1 MKYFLLIA
9 FALST
14 TLSASNLFSGEAD
27 KKLCAMGLY
36 PTVKITFPS
45 NSECNCEECRN
56 AKATGSGVVV
66 SSIVGVTGVAKGLIT
81 SKEYFVNVVLTA
93 QHNIESIKN
102 DKTPLII
109 HVAKYKND
117 DEFDKFFEY
126 QAIVYDSNKDLDLA
140 VLLFISEEQM
150 LVAKLGMDT
159 KFHLGNEVIKFGYGL
174 GDDVRFDE
182 GKITSVKTTMPE
194 MMAGKVR
201 TNAHTI
207 FGDSGGP
214 VYDKEY
220 NLIGISHAIRANSSH
235 ILTVHSYFAPL
246 SGVKTW
252 SESSNNI
259 VGFVY
264 KEQQLPTY
272 ALFRLCLRDIEI
284 IGEKK

>member
-9 FALST
+9 FALSM
-14 TLSASNLFSGEAD
+14 TLPASNLFSGEAD
-27 KKLCAMGLY
+27 KKLCEMGLY
-36 PTVKITFPS
+36 PTVKLTYPRS
-45 NSECNCEECRN
+45 SECDCEECRK
-56 AKATGSGVVV
+56 AKSTGSGVLI
-66 SSIVGVTGVAKGLIT
+66 SSVKGVMKSLIAP
-81 SKEYFVNVVLTA
+81 KEYFVNVVLTA
-93 QHNIESIKN
+93 QHNVESIKN
-102 DKTPLII
+102 DKVPLII

-117 DEFDKFFEY
+117 DEFDKFIEY

-150 LVAKLGMDT
+150 PVAKLGMDT
-159 KFHLGNEVIKFGYGL
+159 KLHLGNEIIKFGYGL

-182 GKITSVKTTMPE
+182 GKITSVKTVVPE
-194 MMAGKVR
+194 TMAGKVR

-220 NLIGISHAIRANSSH
+220 NLIGISHAIRAENSY
-235 ILTVHSYFAPL
+235 ILTVQSYFAPL

-272 ALFRLCLRDIEI
+272 TLFRLCLRDIEI